1 MVLTASTIAFQAIGT
16 GSNPVTRSIK
26 KTKADQGP
34 LLVDPWG
41 KKLRGIGQHL
51 YRQVFFELVQFIKRK
66 SETMWLFPS
75 RHQMVKV
82 VFLYLKLN
90 KLIKK
95 LMMHQEL
102 LVQSTCSPLKS
113 KELLEK

>member
-16 GSNPVTRSIK
+16 GSNPVTRSI

-51 YRQVFFELVQFIKRK
+51 YGQLFFKLVQFIKRK
-66 SETMWLFPS
+66 LKIMWLVPS
-75 RHQMVKV
+75 QHQMVKV
-82 VFLYLKLN
+82 VFLYLKVN

-95 LMMHQEL
+95 LMMRQEL
-102 LVQSTCSPLKS
+102 LVQSTCSPLKN

>member
-26 KTKADQGP
+26 KKADQGP

-66 SETMWLFPS
+66 SEIMWLFPS

-82 VFLYLKLN
+82 FFLYLKLN

-95 LMMHQEL
+95 LMTHLEL
-102 LVQSTCSPLKS
+102 LVQSTCSPLES